1 MVLASLAEV
10 ASIGAV
16 IPFLGVLMAPEH
28 VFLHPM
34 AQPLVISL
42 GLTEPSKLITP
53 LTILFILS
61 GLFSGAMRLVL
72 LWTQTRIGFALG
84 ADFSSEIF
92 QRTLFQ
98 PYCVHV
104 SRNSSQVISAIS
116 IKTDIVINNYL
127 LPILF
132 IISSI
137 FILVTV
143 LGVLIAINPII
154 AMTTFGGFG
163 ALYFFITFI
172 TKKWLVRD
180 SQNISKKSDQVIRA
194 LQEGLGG
201 IRDILINGTQ
211 ATYCKV
217 YSKADLSL
225 RKSQAN
231 IQIIA
236 GAPRFIIEAL
246 GIAFIALIAYR
257 MTEYE
262 GGVSSA
268 VPMLGAIAL
277 SAQRLFPVLQLI
289 YSSWAGIRSSASS
302 VQDVIVFLN
311 QQVQDPHEYCA
322 ADQIEFN
329 ESINLKNVKFKYFES
344 SPTIIKGVD
353 IEIPKGARVGFM
365 GATGSGKSTL
375 LDLIMGLLKPTQGAL
390 EVDNTRIT
398 SYNNKSWQANIAHV
412 PQSIFLADATIAQ
425 NIAFGMPEEKID
437 YEKIKTA
444 AHQAQIG
451 STIESW
457 DKKYNTLVGERGIR
471 LSGGQ
476 RQRIGIARA
485 LYKNANLL
493 VFDEATSALDNET
506 ETSVMESID
515 CISKN
520 ITILIVAHRL
530 STLKKCDLVFE
541 LSEGKIL
548 RSGKYEEII
557 SKTIQKK
564 LEY

>member
-16 IPFLGVLMAPEH
+16 LPFLGALMAPER
-28 VFLHPM
+28 VFFHPM
-34 AQPLVISL
+34 AQPIVISL
-42 GLTEPSKLITP
+42 GLTEPSKLISP
-53 LTILFILS
+53 LTILFILA
-61 GLFSGAMRLVL
+61 GLFSGAMRLIL
-72 LWTQTRIGFALG
+72 LWAQTRIGFSLG
-84 ADFSSEIF
+84 ADFSSEIY

-98 PYCVHV
+98 PFSVHV
-104 SRNSSQVISAIS
+104 SRNSSQVISVIS
-116 IKTDIVINNYL
+116 IKTDFVINNYL
-127 LPILF
+127 LPMLF
-132 IISSI
+132 IISSSL
-137 FILVTV
+137 ILVTV

-163 ALYFFITFI
+163 ALYFFITFS
-172 TKKWLVRD
+172 TKKWLVKD

-246 GIAFIALIAYR
+246 GIALIALIAYR
-257 MTEYE
+257 MAEYE
-262 GGVSSA
+262 GGVSNA

-289 YSSWAGIRSSASS
+289 YSSWAGIRSSTSS
-302 VQDVIVFLN
+302 VQDVIEFLN
-311 QQVQDPHEYCA
+311 QPMEESPEYFIHDSMA
-322 ADQIEFN
+322 FDK
-329 ESINLKNVKFKYFES
+329 SIILKDVKFNYLES
-344 SPTIIKGVD
+344 SPLIIQGID
-353 IEIPKGARVGFM
+353 IEIPKGARVGFI
-365 GATGSGKSTL
+365 GATGAGKSTL
-375 LDLIMGLLKPTQGAL
+375 LDLIMGLLQPTHGILA
-390 EVDNTRIT
+390 VDNIRIT
-398 SYNNKSWQANIAHV
+398 KQNCRYWQAKIAHV

-425 NIAFGMPEEKID
+425 NIAFGILKEKID
-437 YEKIKTA
+437 YEKVRTA
-444 AHQAQIG
+444 ARKAQIET
-451 STIESW
+451 TIESW
-457 DKKYNTLVGERGIR
+457 DKKYDTLVGERGIR

-485 LYKNANLL
+485 LYKNANVI

-506 ETSVMESID
+506 EKNVMQAIE
-515 CISKN
+515 CISAD

-530 STLKKCDLVFE
+530 STLQKCDLVFE
-541 LSEGKIL
+541 LSQGKIL
-548 RSGKYEEII
+548 RSGTYAEII
-557 SKTIQKK
+557 SQIEKN
-564 LEY
+564 ER